1 MEGKILRVHL
11 ARSTA
16 LARASARHNRLLER
30 FALFCGI
37 HHLVIPGLRLLK
49 LIFRSGIAKVALQ
62 QSLEQL
68 RQALSVTIGINH
80 KAVVSIGGKTYATTD
95 AWLLN

>member
-1 MEGKILRVHL
+1 MREHLRG
-11 ARSTA
+11 
-16 LARASARHNRLLER
+16 HNRLLER

-68 RQALSVTIGINH
+68 RQTLGVTISINH
-80 KAVVSIGGKTYATTD
+80 KAVVSIGGKTYATNRRLV
-95 AWLLN
+95 A